1 MVVNVC
7 QLGCATQSKEEI
19 AKRTPCK
26 FKLYRP
32 KMNLCSVKD
41 GYILSFM
48 GSMVAGFITTVA
60 SLPLDIAKTRIQNMK
75 TINGVP
81 EYKGMLD
88 VMAKVSSYFRYLTNL
103 FS

>member
-1 MVVNVC
+1 
-7 QLGCATQSKEEI
+7 
-19 AKRTPCK
+19 
-26 FKLYRP
+26 
-32 KMNLCSVKD
+32 MNLCSVKD

-81 EYKGMLD
+81 EY
-88 VMAKVSSYFRYLTNL
+88 
-103 FS
+103 

>member
-1 MVVNVC
+1 
-7 QLGCATQSKEEI
+7 
-19 AKRTPCK
+19 
-26 FKLYRP
+26 
-32 KMNLCSVKD
+32 MNLFLVKD

-88 VMAKVSSYFRYLTNL
+88 VMAKVGFIVDITTEHIFRL
-103 FS
+103 FAQRE

>member
-1 MVVNVC
+1 
-7 QLGCATQSKEEI
+7 
-19 AKRTPCK
+19 
-26 FKLYRP
+26 
-32 KMNLCSVKD
+32 MNLCSVKD

>member
-1 MVVNVC
+1 
-7 QLGCATQSKEEI
+7 
-19 AKRTPCK
+19 
-26 FKLYRP
+26 
-32 KMNLCSVKD
+32 
-41 GYILSFM
+41 M

-88 VMAKVSSYFRYLTNL
+88 VMAKVSYCFDHQTNTLFRL
-103 FS
+103 FAQKELPHFGKALRPTMPALALKQ